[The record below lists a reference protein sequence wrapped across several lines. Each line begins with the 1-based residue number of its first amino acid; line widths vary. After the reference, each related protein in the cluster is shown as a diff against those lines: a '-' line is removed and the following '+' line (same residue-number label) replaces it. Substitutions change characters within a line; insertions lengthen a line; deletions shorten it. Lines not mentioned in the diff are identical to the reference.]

1 MHEARIILLLLFK
14 SRGSVLYFFFFFF
27 GIQHVKIFIQQ
38 NRLWSYENFVKFSKM
53 QAVAAT

>member
-14 SRGSVLYFFFFFF
+14 SRGSVLYFFLLFF

-38 NRLWSYENFVKFSKM
+38 NRLWGYENFVKFSKM